1 MDRESQKK
9 TTGDPS
15 AAESMLLL
23 DRYQAGDSEAAAE
36 LFDRYVARLIALARS
51 RLSRGMRR
59 RVDPEDVVHSA
70 YRSFFLRAADGA
82 FELQQSG
89 DLWRLLAQITLN
101 KVRNQA
107 ERHTAARRDL
117 RRDDAIEAAPH
128 QTTPEP
134 TPEEAAVLVEQIRL
148 VAERLSGDERHTL
161 AAFLQGDSV
170 DEIARQLS
178 KSPRT
183 VRRALAR
190 VRALVEREVLGV
202 NPGSGDPE
210 PDVPPLTNPLPYSDF
225 RLERLIDA
233 GGMGKVY
240 RATQLS
246 TGETVAVKALRK
258 EQQTDS
264 RAVRQF
270 LHEAEVVA
278 GLNHP
283 GVIRVHGLGRFP
295 SGGYFLVMNWIDGT
309 DLQSLVDSGGIDFH
323 ETLRILRAAAEA
335 TSHSHRS
342 GVVHCDLKPG
352 NILLGTDGRVV
363 VTDFGFAHL
372 FTGAPVPTAMGGTI
386 GYLAPELLDS
396 QTSPTPLADIYSLGR
411 ILERLT
417 GQHDARAAE
426 LISRCV
432 ARAPSDRPKSAADF
446 LLALQQIEGAATDT
460 RTN

>member
-1 MDRESQKK
+1 M
-9 TTGDPS
+9 
-15 AAESMLLL
+15 
-23 DRYQAGDSEAAAE
+23 
-36 LFDRYVARLIALARS
+36 
-51 RLSRGMRR
+51 
-59 RVDPEDVVHSA
+59 

-101 KVRNQA
+101 KVRKQA
-107 ERHTAARRDL
+107 ERQAAARRDF
-117 RRDDAIEAAPH
+117 RRDEAIEAAPH
-128 QTTPEP
+128 QAAPEP
-134 TPEEAAVLVEQIRL
+134 APEEAAALVEQVRL
-148 VAERLSGDERHTL
+148 VAERLSGDERLAL
-161 AAFLQGDSV
+161 AAFLQGDSD

-190 VRALVEREVLGV
+190 VRALVEREVLGL
-202 NPGSGDPE
+202 NPSSGGAE
-210 PDVPPLTNPLPYSDF
+210 PDAPPLTNPLPYSDF
-225 RLERLIDA
+225 RLERLIGA

-258 EQQTDS
+258 ERQTDS

-335 TSHSHRS
+335 ISHSHQA

-372 FTGAPVPTAMGGTI
+372 LKGTPVPTALGGTI

-432 ARAPSDRPKSAADF
+432 ARAPSDRPKSATDF
-446 LLALQQIEGAATDT
+446 LLALQQVEAKEIDTGA
-460 RTN
+460 N